1 MEKIYISADTEG
13 LNGVTSFRQVLP
25 EYKTE
30 YIDMQ
35 KELHAELNALIK
47 GLKCAGIKEIVIN
60 DAHNTMTNISLSE
73 LPEDVILI
81 SGKPKKVSMM
91 YGLDKTFDG
100 VILFAYH
107 AMAASEGV
115 LAHTFNMFFKSV
127 WLNGEK
133 IGEAKL
139 NGIYAKLI
147 GVPVVLS
154 SGDDVFA
161 DEIRTSLPNIN
172 IVQTK
177 KAVSNTAAI
186 CRKKDELYSEY
197 ELAGRNIDNFSKCE
211 YSLSDKY
218 ELKVELR
225 DALTSQK
232 IASETNLTAEGNF
245 IVFDSADYVEVY
257 TTLQKI
263 SAAITLHK
271 NQNRQV

>member
-91 YGLDKTFDG
+91 YGLDDSFDG
-100 VILFAYH
+100 VILFGYH
-107 AMAASEGV
+107 AMAGSEGV

-139 NGIYAKLI
+139 NGIYAKFV
-147 GVPVVLS
+147 GVPVVLA
-154 SGDDVFA
+154 SGDNVFLE
-161 DEIRTSLPNIN
+161 EIKKSIGD
-172 IVQTK
+172 IEVIQTK
-177 KAVSNTAAI
+177 TAISNTAAV
-186 CRKKDELYSEY
+186 CKKRELLYKEY
-197 ELAGRNIDNFSKCE
+197 EQTGKNINNLPKKEFELPDNF
-211 YSLSDKY
+211 
-218 ELKVELR
+218 ELKVELKDEGIAEKISEETSVER
-225 DALTSQK
+225 DGSFLLVKS
-232 IASETNLTAEGNF
+232 
-245 IVFDSADYVEVY
+245 DDYVKVY

-263 SAAITLHK
+263 SAALTLHK
-271 NQNRQV
+271 SRNQQA